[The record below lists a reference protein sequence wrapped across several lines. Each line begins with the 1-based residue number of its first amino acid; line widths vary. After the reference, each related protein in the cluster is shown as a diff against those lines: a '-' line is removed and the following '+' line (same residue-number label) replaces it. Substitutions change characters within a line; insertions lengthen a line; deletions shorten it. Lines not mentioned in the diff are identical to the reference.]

1 MKHSARAMLI
11 DFEKLVKEINNF
23 PDEAG
28 KTTLMANMVTG
39 NPAARILVESLR
51 TVVAISVAVS
61 VNMIQLFNV
70 TCCEKSSANGAY
82 SVLGAFGTTG
92 RFHINDPFPRR
103 VSGF

>member
-70 TCCEKSSANGAY
+70 TCCEKSSANGTCAHLLA
-82 SVLGAFGTTG
+82 VFGAG
-92 RFHINDPFPRR
+92 
-103 VSGF
+103 GFF